1 MSFVLI
7 KIDSERKVKIMGK
20 RKVKEYSADF
30 KTKVV
35 LEVLRQDQTQA
46 EIASKYQISA
56 ANISMWLKHFLENAE
71 DVFNG
76 KHIAKKH
83 KAELKKKEESIEEL
97 HKTIG
102 ELAVSVKWLKK
113 KTYGIWNSISA
124 RNG

>member
-7 KIDSERKVKIMGK
+7 KIYSERKVKIMGK
-20 RKVKEYSADF
+20 RKVKEYTADF

-35 LEVLRQDQTQA
+35 LEVIRQDQTQV

-71 DVFNG
+71 DIFNG
-76 KHIAKKH
+76 KQIAKKH
-83 KAELKKKEESIEEL
+83 EEELKKKEENIDEL

-102 ELAVSVKWLKK
+102 ELTFLVNWLNRVG
-113 KTYGIWNSISA
+113 TFSTVHSSP
-124 RNG
+124 